1 MFMPVILSEA
11 GMRAGT
17 QTTIRHKFETDNG
30 NKGEVWELIRT
41 LVSGRV
47 PASRILEL
55 FYWSQEPGAL
65 EMLRSF
71 LGLSAQDSAA
81 LLRFFKEAE
90 PSSVAITANGA
101 GELVLSP
108 AARPPRKAI
117 RLDGEEKL
125 RPSLKHHRADN

>member
-1 MFMPVILSEA
+1 MYVYAVIVSEA
-11 GMRAGT
+11 AMRAGT
-17 QTTIRHKFETDNG
+17 HTTSRQKYETDND
-30 NKGEVWELIRT
+30 KGDVWELIQT

-81 LLRFFKEAE
+81 LLRFFKQAE
-90 PSSVAITANGA
+90 PSSVAVTANDA

-108 AARPPRKAI
+108 AVRPPRQAM
-117 RLDGEEKL
+117 RHDGVQK
-125 RPSLKHHRADN
+125 PSSSLKQTRAAS

>member
-1 MFMPVILSEA
+1 
-11 GMRAGT
+11 MRAGT
-17 QTTIRHKFETDNG
+17 QTEVRHKAEAENG
-30 NKGEVWELIRT
+30 KGEVWELIQT

-90 PSSVAITANGA
+90 PSSVAIAANGA

-108 AARPPRKAI
+108 AARPPRQAA
-117 RLDGEEKL
+117 RLNGGEKP
-125 RPSLKHHRADN
+125 RPALKHHRAAN